1 MLEGGSALGAERH
14 GGMIPWD
21 DDFDIALH
29 EDYEEVLLHE
39 AANDL
44 RKNLVLL
51 NKIHFHRRSRYLMIA
66 ISNNMKI
73 MTFIFYYSGQLQ
85 HNMEK
90 RYGS

>member
-29 EDYEEVLLHE
+29 EDYEEVLLHA

-44 RKNLVLL
+44 RKNLVSTA
-51 NKIHFHRRSRYLMIA
+51 K
-66 ISNNMKI
+66 
-73 MTFIFYYSGQLQ
+73 FIFICDNSHFKYHKNNDISYLL
-85 HNMEK
+85 
-90 RYGS
+90 

>member
-21 DDFDIALH
+21 DDYDVALH
-29 EDYEEVLLHE
+29 EDYEEVLLHA

-44 RKNLVLL
+44 RKNLVLYR
-51 NKIHFHRRSRYLMIA
+51 KIYFPAIKAIA
-66 ISNNMKI
+66 NNMKI
-73 MTFIFYYSGQLQ
+73 MKFLFYFSNRLQ

-90 RYGS
+90 RYSS

>member
-29 EDYEEVLLHE
+29 EDYEEVLLHA

-44 RKNLVLL
+44 RENLVL
-51 NKIHFHRRSRYLMIA
+51 
-66 ISNNMKI
+66 
-73 MTFIFYYSGQLQ
+73 
-85 HNMEK
+85 
-90 RYGS
+90 